1 MPPEPK
7 KQKMRA
13 RKKQIL
19 STIMFKGESDE
30 VFDSSVAVGSKRSHY
45 GAPSA
50 KAIWELSNGFTL
62 QKWGA
67 QLDEWMFSPLQVF
80 REHQGMHS
88 ASPHYQ
94 GKTQPNQNGD
104 KNRKETRNG
113 CKGGARSRSF
123 SLKNKQWNQIPEWHL
138 RIVMLIASQ

>member
-1 MPPEPK
+1 MLPEPK
-7 KQKMRA
+7 EQKMRA

-19 STIMFKGESDE
+19 STIMFKGDSDE

-67 QLDEWMFSPLQVF
+67 ELDEWMFGTLQVV
-80 REHQGMHS
+80 RVHQGMHS

-104 KNRKETRNG
+104 KTEKKQEMAATAF
-113 CKGGARSRSF
+113 KGGERSRSF
-123 SLKNKQWNQIPEWHL
+123 SLTNKQWNQIQEWH
-138 RIVMLIASQ
+138 MQ

>member
-1 MPPEPK
+1 
-7 KQKMRA
+7 
-13 RKKQIL
+13 
-19 STIMFKGESDE
+19 MFKGGSDE
-30 VFDSSVAVGSKRSHY
+30 VFDSSVAAGSKRSHY

-67 QLDEWMFSPLQVF
+67 ELDEWMFGPSQVF
-80 REHQGMHS
+80 RAHRGMHS

-104 KNRKETRNG
+104 KTEKKQEMAATAF
-113 CKGGARSRSF
+113 KGGARSRSF
-123 SLKNKQWNQIPEWHL
+123 SLPNNRWNQIPEWH
-138 RIVMLIASQ
+138 IQ